1 MALPA
6 VAVLLARVVSG
17 YSAIAEVVGGALIV
31 WVSMLTGS
39 KLTRR
44 LAGEADPGRVLVLD
58 FLLVLVVLLGLVG
71 VTVIG
76 LAIPG

>member
-1 MALPA
+1 MALLA
-6 VAVLLARVVSG
+6 VAVLLMGVVAG
-17 YSAIAEVVGGALIV
+17 YLFVAELTGGGLIL
-31 WVSMLTGS
+31 WVSVLTGS
-39 KLTRR
+39 KLTSR
-44 LAGEADPGRVLVLD
+44 LAAEADPGRVLVLD

>member
-1 MALPA
+1 
-6 VAVLLARVVSG
+6 VSLV
-17 YSAIAEVVGGALIV
+17 SDRPAIAELIGGALIV
-31 WVSMLTGS
+31 GVSVLIGS
-39 KLTRR
+39 KLTNRA
-44 LAGEADPGRVLVLD
+44 AGEADPGRVLVLD